1 MGTQCLEEFPF
12 LGRIYHRQLRL
23 RQEHKAP
30 GSTSSLTL
38 DWGGAQAG
46 KASPI
51 QAESFSVGRNMGGD
65 DCPPALPS
73 ASHHTCEITC
83 NVSVNITLGHWE
95 MCHASQGPQEGAE
108 DKHRR
113 RCQLS
118 KHGWMWRMGSSP
130 LMSKLRLL
138 GSPKSEQFLKL
149 GPRALG
155 GRLSQPP
162 KKKLKKK

>member
-1 MGTQCLEEFPF
+1 MPGDVAVLLFEARLAYHFSVKLGGGVGTQCLEEFPF

-51 QAESFSVGRNMGGD
+51 QAESFSVGKNMGGD

-95 MCHASQGPQEGAE
+95 MCHGQETA
-108 DKHRR
+108 
-113 RCQLS
+113 LS
-118 KHGWMWRMGSSP
+118 WLPLRLQPFTSTAHLLLFLFLFFQNHLKTKSP
-130 LMSKLRLL
+130 LW
-138 GSPKSEQFLKL
+138 
-149 GPRALG
+149 
-155 GRLSQPP
+155 
-162 KKKLKKK
+162 